1 MSVFLSMSS
10 LICLDLYEKIG
21 IGIADD
27 SKLFTNRPINPSFKR
42 IGQPG
47 LFMNVILPTVI
58 VSWFKKE
65 PSVIIVTYN
74 TGTQSKQ
81 YTKTSR

>member
-10 LICLDLYEKIG
+10 FICLDHCLSEKIG

-27 SKLFTNRPINPSFKR
+27 SKLFTNRPINPSFTKY
-42 IGQPG
+42 G

-58 VSWFKKE
+58 VSWFKE
-65 PSVIIVTYN
+65 PSVIILTYN
-74 TGTQSKQ
+74 TGTQSTQ